1 VRPFAGDRR
10 GRAAIESPAHPLEG
24 EGHEPVVAGRRR
36 GYRAPPSPNQ
46 AATVSES
53 IEYPALY
60 LKRGEDARLRAGH
73 LWVFSNEVDVA
84 RSPLSGFEPGEACV
98 IVDHRDKPI
107 GVGYVNPNSLIA
119 ARLVAR
125 GLDHPLDRSLFVH
138 RLNVAL
144 ALRERLY
151 AEPYYRLVFGESDGL
166 PGLTLDRFGDVLV
179 GQITTAGMERL
190 KDELTEA
197 IVKVLKPRQLWWK
210 NDASIRAMEQLPEYA
225 DLGHGEYGGEVIAR
239 EGGLTFGVDTVG
251 GQKTGWFYDQRENR
265 DQLARL
271 VQGKRVLDMFSYL
284 GGWGLRAAAYGA
296 SEVTCVDASASAVE
310 AIARNIERN
319 GLADRV
325 SAVRADAFDHLKALR
340 EARERYD
347 VVILDPPA
355 FIKRKKDFKEGSLAY
370 RRLNELGMQV
380 LAKDG
385 LLITCSCSHHM
396 PRAALL
402 DAVQQGARHLDRQ
415 VQSLIALQQGPDHP
429 VHPAIPET
437 DYLKGYVCRVLPA

>member
-1 VRPFAGDRR
+1 VTDA
-10 GRAAIESPAHPLEG
+10 
-24 EGHEPVVAGRRR
+24 
-36 GYRAPPSPNQ
+36 
-46 AATVSES
+46 

-60 LKRGEDARLRAGH
+60 LKKGEDARLRGGH
-73 LWVFSNEVDVA
+73 LWVFSNEIDVA
-84 RSPLSGFEPGEACV
+84 RSPLSGFEPGDACA
-98 IVDHRDKPI
+98 ILDHHGKPL

-125 GLDHPLDRSLFVH
+125 GMDHALDRSLFVH

-151 AEPYYRLVFGESDGL
+151 DAPYYRLVFGDSDGL
-166 PGLTLDRFGDVLV
+166 PGLTLDRYGDVLV
-179 GQITTAGMERL
+179 GQTTTAGMERL
-190 KDELTEA
+190 KSELTDA

-210 NDASIRAMEQLPEYA
+210 NDAGSRSMELLPSYTELA
-225 DLGHGEYGGEVIAR
+225 VGDAGGEVVAR
-239 EGGLTFGVDTVG
+239 EAGLTFGIDPVD

-271 VQGKRVLDMFSYL
+271 VKGKRVLDMFSYL

-296 SEVTCVDASASAVE
+296 SEVVCVDASAPAVE
-310 AIARNIERN
+310 AIAANAERN
-319 GLADRV
+319 GLSDRAT
-325 SAVRADAFDHLKALR
+325 AVRADAFDHLKALR

-355 FIKRKKDFKEGSLAY
+355 FIKRKKDFREGSLAY

-380 LAKDG
+380 LSKDG
-385 LLITCSCSHHM
+385 VLITCSCSHHM

-402 DAVQQGARHLDRQ
+402 DSVQHGARHLDRQ
-415 VQSLIALQQGPDHP
+415 VQMLVALQQAADHP

-437 DYLKGYVCRVLPA
+437 DYLKGFICRVLPA